1 MEMMIEV
8 NKLIAEQIMVR
19 QDQVKAA
26 IKLFDDEN
34 TIPFIAR

>member
-1 MEMMIEV
+1 MEIMIEV
-8 NKLIAEQIMVR
+8 NKLIAEQKRVG
-19 QDQVKAA
+19 QDQVKTA